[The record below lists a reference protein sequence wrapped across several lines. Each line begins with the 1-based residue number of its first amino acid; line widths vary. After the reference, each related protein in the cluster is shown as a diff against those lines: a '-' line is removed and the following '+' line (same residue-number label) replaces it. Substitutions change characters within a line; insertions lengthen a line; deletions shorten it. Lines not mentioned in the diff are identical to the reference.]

1 MANEN
6 SSIAHA
12 YLVKGIIGDTTRM
25 GAPVVQFALVVTPSN
40 QEVAGGVMIANGTL
54 GGSYSGKVTGALHA
68 AGLGEYTQIIALT
81 GNIYPDGPMP
91 IVLPFQAHMAVDA
104 RWNGIGGF
112 HYPGVHV
119 DDAPVRDLAP
129 AASAR

>member
-1 MANEN
+1 MSIQN
-6 SSIAHA
+6 SSIASA
-12 YLVKGIIGDTTRM
+12 YLVKGVIGDTTKM
-25 GAPVVQFALVVTPSN
+25 GAPTVQFALVVTPAN
-40 QEVAGGVMIANGTL
+40 QEVSGGVMIANGTL

-68 AGLGEYTQIIALT
+68 AGLGEYTQIVALT

-104 RWNGIGGF
+104 GWNGIGGF

-119 DDAPVRDLAP
+119 DDAPVRDLVQDANT
-129 AASAR
+129 R